1 MPPPHDPVGYL
12 PVAVV
17 ASARGLLGPSRRHG
31 VESSDIPATRAEL
44 NVHDAHRRRS
54 NSAVE
59 LADRVIGFE
68 DHGGEAHEGPLTIQ
82 EQAVPTASVWP
93 VLGAAGILLLI
104 LGFINGPWLRVPALM
119 IALYV
124 VLGWLTQLTR

>member
-17 ASARGLLGPSRRHG
+17 AVRVDCLARSLATFRQHAPS
-31 VESSDIPATRAEL
+31 S
-44 NVHDAHRRRS
+44 NVHDAHRRRA

-68 DHGGEAHEGPLTIQ
+68 EHGGEAHEGPLTIQ

-93 VLGAAGILLLI
+93 VLGAAGILLLV
-104 LGFINGPWLRVPALM
+104 LGFINGPGCGCPP
-119 IALYV
+119 
-124 VLGWLTQLTR
+124 